1 MQIQT
6 NLRTASPPVRMAIPE
21 KSDNNI
27 GEDVEEKGPSFT
39 AGWDAN

>member
-6 NLRTASPPVRMAIPE
+6 NLRTASPAVRMAITE

-27 GEDVEEKGPSFT
+27 GEDVEKKEPLFT
-39 AGWDAN
+39 AGWDAS

>member
-21 KSDNNI
+21 KSDNI